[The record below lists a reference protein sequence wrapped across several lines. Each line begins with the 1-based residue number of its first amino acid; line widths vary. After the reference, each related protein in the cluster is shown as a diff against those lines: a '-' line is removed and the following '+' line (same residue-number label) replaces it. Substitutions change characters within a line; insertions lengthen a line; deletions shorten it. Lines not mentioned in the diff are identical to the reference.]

1 MKLKQE
7 FIAYDT
13 EGLSML
19 VPTGSA
25 GFAGLVQGN
34 RTLGVILS
42 LLQAET
48 TEAEVVAAMLARFDA
63 PEDVIAKDVRRVID
77 ALRGVGALDE

>member
-1 MKLKQE
+1 MKLKPS

-13 EGLSML
+13 EDQSML

-34 RTLGVILS
+34 RTLGAILS
-42 LLQAET
+42 LLQSET
-48 TEAEVVAAMLARFDA
+48 TEDDLVAAMCARFDA
-63 PEDVIAKDVRRVID
+63 PEERIRADVRRAIE